1 METDFNR
8 RTHEQI
14 AFDRHKAEIDELL
27 SWAQS
32 QCGSRDAQ
40 SVLATL
46 FRSASNPELVF
57 RRIHEV
63 IVPYAQ
69 SAYSASDNHPGASE
83 GGAHQMLQVYM
94 EEQIPDGEHTFQDGN
109 PRGESHW
116 PEGPDIDA
124 SIDASEVAFKG
135 PDTP

>member
-8 RTHEQI
+8 RTDEQI

-27 SWAQS
+27 SWAQN

-46 FRSASNPELVF
+46 FRSTSNPELVF

-63 IVPYAQ
+63 IVPYA
-69 SAYSASDNHPGASE
+69 SAYSASDDHPGAHE

-94 EEQIPDGEHTFQDGN
+94 DKQFPDEEAAFQDGN
-109 PRGESHW
+109 PQQESHW
-116 PEGPDIDA
+116 PEDPGM
-124 SIDASEVAFKG
+124 DASEAALEG

>member
-69 SAYSASDNHPGASE
+69 SAYSASDDHPEVCE

-94 EEQIPDGEHTFQDGN
+94 DEQIPDGEPTFQDEN

-116 PEGPDIDA
+116 SEDPG
-124 SIDASEVAFKG
+124 IDASEVALGG
-135 PDTP
+135 PETP